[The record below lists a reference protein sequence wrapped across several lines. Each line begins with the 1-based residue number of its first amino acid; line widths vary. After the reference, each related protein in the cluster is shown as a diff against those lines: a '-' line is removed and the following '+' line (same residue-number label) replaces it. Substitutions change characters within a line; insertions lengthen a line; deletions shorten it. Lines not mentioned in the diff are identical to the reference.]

1 MAWETPE
8 DTGIGI
14 KKTKNRPVATYVMQ
28 DGQNEQIKTKTYV
41 PREKYFQRSP
51 QKWKT
56 MYRDQFRQFYESP
69 ARKDGQDPNG
79 EAQENENA
87 NEAANYEQQ

>member
-28 DGQNEQIKTKTYV
+28 GGQNDLTKTKTFV
-41 PREKYFQRSP
+41 PRDKYFQRSP

-69 ARKDGQDPNG
+69 ARKDLQDQNG
-79 EAQENENA
+79 EAQEHDFG
-87 NEAANYEQQ
+87 NEATNFEQ